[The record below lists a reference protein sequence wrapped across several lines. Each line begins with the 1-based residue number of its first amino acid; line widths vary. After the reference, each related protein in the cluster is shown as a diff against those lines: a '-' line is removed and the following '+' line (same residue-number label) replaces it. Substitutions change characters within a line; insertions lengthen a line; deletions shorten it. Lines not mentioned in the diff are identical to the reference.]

1 MGERLHACS
10 LHEVRARM
18 RIGGDGA
25 EISHALSGARRVR
38 EEIEREREDAR
49 EVPSPAKAAR
59 PHAEGSARI

>member
-1 MGERLHACS
+1 
-10 LHEVRARM
+10 M

-49 EVPSPAKAAR
+49 EVPSPKAAR
-59 PHAEGSARI
+59 PAEGRRAHLSERPRASS

>member
-1 MGERLHACS
+1 
-10 LHEVRARM
+10 M

-59 PHAEGSARI
+59 PHADGRRAHLSERPRASS